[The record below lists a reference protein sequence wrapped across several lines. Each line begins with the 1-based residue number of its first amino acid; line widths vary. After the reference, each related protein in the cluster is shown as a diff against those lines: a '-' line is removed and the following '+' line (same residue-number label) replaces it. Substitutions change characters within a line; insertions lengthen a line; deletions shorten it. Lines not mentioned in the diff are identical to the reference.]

1 MGLGPQVGRLGVGLV
16 FFNSEIPFYI
26 AQKFLKIHQKIFIN
40 RILDFRLIITIFLN
54 YYLITRIS
62 FFLK

>member
-1 MGLGPQVGRLGVGLV
+1 MGPGGPVSVGFV
-16 FFNSEIPFYI
+16 FFFKFRNDYLKSSKIPKNSP
-26 AQKFLKIHQKIFIN
+26 KLFIN

-62 FFLK
+62 FFKIN